1 MKHGTACGIDSAEQ
15 RRKLRHKQP
24 KIPDMTTHIFTR
36 IAAYALLPICALLSS
51 CGSSIIKDPFVPTR
65 VVVFGDSLSVIST
78 TVAFTVN
85 DASVN
90 NWARQIAVNY
100 NVTTVVANAAP
111 NATVA
116 GVAAQVAAF
125 GSNYQDGD
133 LVIISAGFRD
143 IINDAQAATNTSG
156 ASGVAY
162 ANVIRTLVANGAKH
176 VAVTNVYALEGT
188 PAAAIL
194 PNLATSVTLSNG
206 LTGTRTRAFNDA
218 LKSNLGSTALSY
230 IGDSVR
236 LVDAE
241 LYMNLVRTIPTGY
254 SYANAT
260 TVVCNSMDAGP
271 GIGIGANQVNSS
283 LCSAATIDPA
293 ASSTA
298 YTTPAY
304 NNYVFA
310 DAVYPTPTFHR
321 GFGAYVFNQ
330 LVARW

>member
-1 MKHGTACGIDSAEQ
+1 
-15 RRKLRHKQP
+15 
-24 KIPDMTTHIFTR
+24 MTTHFFTR
-36 IAAYALLPICALLSS
+36 LAAYALLPICVLLSS
-51 CGSSIIKDPFVPTR
+51 CGASSIKDPFVPTR

-78 TVAFTVN
+78 TAAFTVN

-90 NWARQIAVNY
+90 NWARQIATSY
-100 NVTTVVANAAP
+100 GVTTIVSNAVA

-116 GVAAQVAAF
+116 GVAAQVTAF
-125 GSNYQDGD
+125 GANFQDGD
-133 LVIISAGFRD
+133 LVVISAGFRD
-143 IINDAQAATNTSG
+143 IINDAQAATNTSA

-194 PNLATSVTLSNG
+194 TNLSASVTLPSG
-206 LTGTRTRAFNDA
+206 QPGTRTRAFNDA
-218 LKSNLGSTALSY
+218 LKSNLGSTVLSY
-230 IGDSVR
+230 IGDNVR

-241 LYMNLVRTIPTGY
+241 LYLNLVRTVPATY
-254 SYANAT
+254 SYVDAT
-260 TVVCNSMDAGP
+260 TVVCGVGATDAGA

-283 LCSAATIDPA
+283 LCTAATINPLA
-293 ASSTA
+293 TSVA

-310 DAVYPTPTFHR
+310 DAIYPTPTFHR
-321 GFGAYVFNQ
+321 GFGAYVHSQ
-330 LVARW
+330 LVTRW